1 MAKSQVSF
9 SDSVDKMISNIPK
22 KGMADWHHEQV
33 KFMENQEKENNDD
46 EYSETINMHE
56 NEVSEILSSRNEIEL
71 SNLSTAQLLG
81 EIKNRRE
88 TIKQIGTQTHHIV
101 IGKKLKYMAEEII
114 LKLNNQSI
122 EKEDRCKKI
131 SVRDFVEAA
140 IYDYLEKFKKE

>member
-1 MAKSQVSF
+1 MGKSQVSF

-22 KGMADWHHEQV
+22 KGMAEWHHEQI
-33 KFMENQEKENNDD
+33 KFMENQEKENIDV
-46 EYSETINMHE
+46 EYSEPINMHE
-56 NEVSEILSSRNEIEL
+56 NDVSEILSSRNEIEL

-88 TIKQIGTQTHHIV
+88 TIKQIGRQTHHVV

-114 LKLNNQSI
+114 FKLNNQSI
-122 EKEDRCKKI
+122 EKEDRTKKI